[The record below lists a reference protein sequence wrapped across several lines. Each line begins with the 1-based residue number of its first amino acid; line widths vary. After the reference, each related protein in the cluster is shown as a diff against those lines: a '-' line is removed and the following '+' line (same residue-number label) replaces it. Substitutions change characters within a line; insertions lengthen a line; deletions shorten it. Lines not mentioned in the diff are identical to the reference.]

1 MKLVMVIP
9 TYWGRK
15 SSEEPKETDQVYDHP
30 TPLDQQGTLRRAIES
45 INNLSDRDFK
55 LLIIAAATAEDIQEK
70 VEKKVREIVKSSQV
84 DVEKI
89 FFSHSHL
96 RKLHKLF
103 QSEGMEDFIDLTSL
117 KGYSNIRN
125 LCILIPHILGADAA
139 ILIDDD
145 EVFEDA
151 EFISKAREFI
161 GRPYGGRIV
170 HAVAGY
176 YLQPYGGYLV
186 KKSFRPWMRYWNQVE
201 AMNETLRILIE
212 SGPRLKPTPM
222 ALGGNFIIHRS
233 LFMEVPFDPYIT
245 RGEDID
251 YVINSR
257 VFGFNVFFDNQLS
270 IKHLPPPSPHPT
282 WKRLRQDVYRFIYE
296 REKIRSLEEVSGV
309 TLIKPEELDPYPGI
323 FLKEDLEERIYQSSL
338 ALSLE
343 YLANGDPE
351 SAKEALENIVLAET
365 DAKPRFN
372 PFKHLLELR
381 RQWRNLISFTSRK
394 NIQSEAKEFMER
406 VN

>member
-9 TYWGRK
+9 TYWGRE
-15 SSEEPKETDQVYDHP
+15 SSEGCRETDQIYDHP
-30 TPLDQQGTLRRAIES
+30 TPLDQEGTLRRAIES
-45 INNLSDRDFK
+45 VGNLGERDFK
-55 LLIIAAATAEDIQEK
+55 LLVIAAATAEDIQEK
-70 VEKKVREIVKSSQV
+70 VEEKVREIVKSSHV

-89 FFSHSHL
+89 FFSYSHL
-96 RKLHKLF
+96 ENLHKLF
-103 QSEGMEDFIDLTSL
+103 QNEGMEDFIDLTSL

-145 EVFEDA
+145 EVFEDP

-161 GRPYGGRIV
+161 GRSYEGRIV

-201 AMNETLRILIE
+201 AMNETLRMLIE

-222 ALGGNFIIHRS
+222 ALGGNLIIHRS
-233 LFMEVPFDPYIT
+233 LFTEVPFDPYIT

-257 VFGFNVFFDNQLS
+257 IFGFNVFFDNQLS
-270 IKHLPPPSPHPT
+270 IRHLPPPSPHPV
-282 WKRLRQDVYRFIYE
+282 WKRLRQDIYRFIYE
-296 REKIRSLEEVSGV
+296 REKIKTIEKVRGV
-309 TLIKPEELDPYPGI
+309 NPIKPEELDPYPGI
-323 FLKEDLEERIYQSSL
+323 FLREDLEEKIYQSSL
-338 ALSLE
+338 ALSLD
-343 YLANGDPE
+343 YLVEGDIE
-351 SAKEALENIVLAET
+351 SAREALENIVLAET

-381 RQWRNLISFTSRK
+381 RQWKNLIDFTSRK
-394 NIQSEAKEFMER
+394 SIQLEVRELLEM